1 MAKFEDII
9 VLKDKVSESLK
20 RINANFKHVQES
32 ASNTQKKLANLQA
45 RMKSF
50 GATTRKVA
58 GTMKNFALGATALV
72 GGTIAIANKVADAGD
87 RIDKMSQK
95 IGMSRKSFQEWDYI
109 MSQNGGSV
117 ESLQMG
123 FKTLTTQIEGVQKG
137 SKDSINAFRSLGVS
151 VKDNKG
157 QFRSQEDVFNDTIR
171 ALQKIKDPT
180 KKAMLANRLFGRSAA
195 DLKPLLNQDAD
206 AIDNLREKANQM
218 GMILTD
224 EQIDNSVKFKDTL
237 DTTTRIFQAKFGAEI
252 MRVMPYLTKT
262 LEWTASTGLPAIIT
276 AGGKVVKF
284 FGDVGSFLGN
294 IIGQILSIP
303 TYISWGIEMAQMKI
317 KGLIFE
323 ITQLINNLIEKIM
336 GIAKAIGGGVKGL
349 VGGIA
354 STVKNVA
361 STTNNNQSYSTVN
374 NNTTNNYNYS
384 SPAGGFSSPTRI
396 PAYS

>member
-32 ASNTQKKLANLQA
+32 ASNTQKKLAGLQA

-276 AGGKVVKF
+276 AGGAVVKF
-284 FGDVGSFLGN
+284 FGEVGSFLGN

-354 STVKNVA
+354 STVKNIA

-384 SPAGGFSSPTRI
+384 SPAGGFSSPNRV
-396 PAYS
+396 PLNP